1 MSVGKGW
8 CSRFHTPVCSYKF
21 HALTV
26 YLHSTFTVSHF
37 IWGEAFLQKQST
49 SQALGY
55 FCRRA
60 PSCIFD
66 KMSDRILNATL
77 PNNSLQF
84 EEGLR
89 RSFSGVTQRNLGLPC
104 LLILLIYTSNY
115 SSTSQVDKANT
126 CDLQVGS
133 YPQKLDGEIL
143 PQLSP
148 LPPPSLPP
156 PHTHKHTPLH
166 SGILTEA
173 ISIVRVLNQ
182 EHKFHAPT
190 ATEHK
195 YDKTRIEN

>member
-66 KMSDRILNATL
+66 KMSDRILNAAL
-77 PNNSLQF
+77 PNNSLQL

-89 RSFSGVTQRNLGLPC
+89 RSFSGVMQRNLGLP
-104 LLILLIYTSNY
+104 LPSN
-115 SSTSQVDKANT
+115 SL
-126 CDLQVGS
+126 DLYQ
-133 YPQKLDGEIL
+133 D
-143 PQLSP
+143 
-148 LPPPSLPP
+148 
-156 PHTHKHTPLH
+156 
-166 SGILTEA
+166 
-173 ISIVRVLNQ
+173 
-182 EHKFHAPT
+182 HKFHAPT

-195 YDKTRIEN
+195 YDKTTIENWPPTGMELRSSRMVINGCNHYAQLLQLLLRKVIIFYIPIHKVLEQL

>member
-148 LPPPSLPP
+148 LPPPPPSPP
-156 PHTHKHTPLH
+156 PHTQTHTIALWDFNRSNKHRQGP
-166 SGILTEA
+166 
-173 ISIVRVLNQ
+173 
-182 EHKFHAPT
+182 
-190 ATEHK
+190 
-195 YDKTRIEN
+195 